1 MPFNPLTGRYE
12 LDTSLWQL
20 GTDPRYPQ
28 ATGQAIG
35 DIPSSLMADA
45 AREYWEQRTPEM
57 DWERMLVDLPAD
69 PRWQWGL
76 QSLQPQLQSR
86 YLLAQPFMPPG
97 AGAGTSF
104 SQFLSDIG
112 TAPGYR
118 VNREDLLRRASLAAR
133 IAQMPVGQ
141 TAEGLLS
148 PTEQAYYGMFG
159 GGTQEAIANQ
169 RAVANLIARQR
180 MGPGG
185 GQYRGRL
192 GSAIDKAMG
201 AMYRARQAKGA
212 PETSFLDWYLRQ
224 RGTAPGTLAWSP
236 TDRFIPT
243 TTTAGQEIAGGE
255 IERQRQLTA
264 AQYAGLT
271 PNQIGQLQ
279 GFGSSAVDPVLE
291 GTMGDRR
298 DWPPTASGAYQR
310 AAGGVPDFGST
321 PYTPP
326 TNGYTPT
333 DWGWRQQGTAGQER
347 AGGPAESAR
356 FMARTPS
363 ASPFALTPAALAARD
378 ANAFSEWV
386 DPALEEYMYGY

>member
-1 MPFNPLTGRYE
+1 
-12 LDTSLWQL
+12 
-20 GTDPRYPQ
+20 
-28 ATGQAIG
+28 
-35 DIPSSLMADA
+35 
-45 AREYWEQRTPEM
+45 
-57 DWERMLVDLPAD
+57 
-69 PRWQWGL
+69 
-76 QSLQPQLQSR
+76 
-86 YLLAQPFMPPG
+86 
-97 AGAGTSF
+97 
-104 SQFLSDIG
+104 
-112 TAPGYR
+112 
-118 VNREDLLRRASLAAR
+118 
-133 IAQMPVGQ
+133 
-141 TAEGLLS
+141 
-148 PTEQAYYGMFG
+148 
-159 GGTQEAIANQ
+159 
-169 RAVANLIARQR
+169 
-180 MGPGG
+180 
-185 GQYRGRL
+185 
-192 GSAIDKAMG
+192 MG

-236 TDRFIPT
+236 TDRFMPT
-243 TTTAGQEIAGGE
+243 TTTAGQEGAGGE
-255 IERQRQLTA
+255 TELQRQLTA

-291 GTMGDRR
+291 GTMGDRG

-321 PYTPP
+321 PYVGLTP
-326 TNGYTPT
+326 NQIG
-333 DWGWRQQGTAGQER
+333 QMQGFGSSAIDPVLERSMREYLPRTTTAGQER